1 MVYHVNA
8 KALRWDFKR
17 LRCSDSESFLYPTHS
32 LQWPVLHCPQDRRSL
47 PERIMTPVRAWLH
60 LPGTPQ
66 GPESDLSLRSS
77 TCLITNMYFID
88 VMIYSFA
95 FSSPEMTVSILTASV
110 LKISTCS
117 PVWNWQF
124 HFTHD
129 SLRLSYKKYDLNLD
143 YWCEKSNHCTGGLAC
158 SIQLGRHGCNQF
170 SSVGVCRKQGFHPF
184 VFPFIMDHT
193 TQTHTHTSLNTGY
206 CSIYLQFD

>member
-1 MVYHVNA
+1 MILSPSSIPPTA
-8 KALRWDFKR
+8 
-17 LRCSDSESFLYPTHS
+17 CSGQFFTVPKTAEAYPKESWPQWGPGYTFLVP
-32 LQWPVLHCPQDRRSL
+32 
-47 PERIMTPVRAWLH
+47 
-60 LPGTPQ
+60 PQ